1 MNHVTDPFSRW
12 NALAKLSPHP
22 LSLQTT
28 MCSLALA
35 RMRTSKT
42 SLRTYCLKCHL
53 MSRFF
58 DLNKACTADEAKLG
72 REVNE
77 PVAFVRRY
85 LRQAVLKDRIEI
97 IGQEIWPKTGLVRDH
112 REWFC
117 KAGQFIQERESAF
130 GFQTAYPSIGFA
142 GDFSGFVL
150 KHAPAATLTHVCILL
165 ALWEAKIVFRR
176 SELTASGLAARL
188 GLRKSTLSTAIMGLV
203 ESEQLMARAD
213 PNDDRVV
220 LLSLALD
227 RASIQGQQ
235 DLICS
240 FLQNL
245 LVHPST
251 VEVA

>member
-1 MNHVTDPFSRW
+1 
-12 NALAKLSPHP
+12 
-22 LSLQTT
+22 
-28 MCSLALA
+28 
-35 RMRTSKT
+35 
-42 SLRTYCLKCHL
+42 
-53 MSRFF
+53 
-58 DLNKACTADEAKLG
+58 
-72 REVNE
+72 
-77 PVAFVRRY
+77 
-85 LRQAVLKDRIEI
+85 
-97 IGQEIWPKTGLVRDH
+97 
-112 REWFC
+112 
-117 KAGQFIQERESAF
+117 
-130 GFQTAYPSIGFA
+130 
-142 GDFSGFVL
+142 
-150 KHAPAATLTHVCILL
+150 
-165 ALWEAKIVFRR
+165 
-176 SELTASGLAARL
+176 L

>member
-1 MNHVTDPFSRW
+1 MNQLADSFILRQALPKRSRH
-12 NALAKLSPHP
+12 ALSMV
-22 LSLQTT
+22 TT
-28 MCSLALA
+28 MSSLALA
-35 RMRTSKT
+35 QMQTSKT
-42 SLRTYCLKCHL
+42 SLRTYRLKCHL
-53 MSRFF
+53 NGQFF
-58 DLNKACTADEAKLG
+58 DLNQACTADEVALS
-72 REVNE
+72 RVVNE
-77 PVAFVRRY
+77 PAAFVRRY
-85 LRQAVLKDRIEI
+85 LRRAVLKDRIEI